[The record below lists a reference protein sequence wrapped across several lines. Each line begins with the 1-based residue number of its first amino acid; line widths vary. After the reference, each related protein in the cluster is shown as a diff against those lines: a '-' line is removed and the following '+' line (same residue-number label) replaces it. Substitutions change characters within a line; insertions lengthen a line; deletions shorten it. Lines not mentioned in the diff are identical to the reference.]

1 MAVSKKTTKKS
12 TQKSIHIIFKGNHS
26 VVLATR
32 EAIGAMKYKGQ

>member
-1 MAVSKKTTKKS
+1 MAASKKTSKKS
-12 TQKSIHIIFKGNHS
+12 SHIVFKGNRS